1 MKLIQTIYLK
11 LWDIALDYP
20 TINQKTQNIYETIVN
35 DYSNIE
41 EQRQMIQHL
50 LLYKVC
56 DEKIFLSPIN
66 KNIEYGN
73 NLILNLGSGYS
84 TWTNHFEELYK
95 NVFIYDID
103 INKNLYPYLLID
115 LKKDKIIFKDNTIY
129 FVYQRDMIT
138 VYENNE
144 WIHIINEIYRV
155 LKKDGYAEFV
165 EYNIYVNSNQKTN
178 CYSNMIN
185 KYLMKI
191 FNKNNIED
199 ICDNIKNIFSN
210 IKIHKKI
217 LPLYNEDI
225 FQGKCIENLI
235 MGYNHF
241 NSDLSYV
248 IKEKYNITFTEY
260 IDLLKN
266 EWENNKSYMEVY
278 IIIVQK

>member
-1 MKLIQTIYLK
+1 MNFSIFS
-11 LWDIALDYP
+11 
-20 TINQKTQNIYETIVN
+20 QKTNHIYETIVN

-41 EQRQMIQHL
+41 EKRQIIQHL
-50 LLYKVC
+50 LLYKSC
-56 DEKIFLSPIN
+56 DENIFISPIN
-66 KNIEYGN
+66 DFIKHRN

-84 TWTNHFEELYK
+84 TWSNHFNQLYN

-103 INKNLYPYLLID
+103 INKYLYPYLLID
-115 LKKDKIIFKDNTIY
+115 LKKDKITFKDDTIF

-138 VYENNE
+138 VYEKNE

-155 LKKDGYAEFV
+155 LKKDGYTEFV
-165 EYNIYVNSNQKTN
+165 EYNIYINSNQKLN
-178 CYSNMIN
+178 YYSNIIN

-199 ICDNIKNIFSN
+199 ICDNIKTVFSN

-217 LPLYNEDI
+217 LPLYNEEL
-225 FQGKCIENLI
+225 FQGKCINNLI

-241 NSDLSYV
+241 NPDLSYF

-260 IDLLKN
+260 IDFLKK
-266 EWENNKSYMEVY
+266 EWENNKSYLEVY
-278 IIIVQK
+278 IMIAKK